1 MSETI
6 NETGTR
12 LICLSCEAE
21 FVVTRPGNGELTCCD
36 TPLDI
41 KGK

>member
-12 LICLSCEAE
+12 LICSACGAE
-21 FVVTRPGNGELTCCD
+21 FVVTRPGMGELTCCELL
-36 TPLDI
+36 LDV
-41 KGK
+41 KVK